1 MNTAVAVPSPSPSL
15 LGGPRTPEGKAR
27 SAQNARRHGLR
38 ARDFGLAA
46 DEDPAEWALHLAVCE
61 RGYGP
66 VDRTSGTWSAPSPR
80 RCGTRS
86 APTG

>member
-1 MNTAVAVPSPSPSL
+1 MMPLAEAATPTAR
-15 LGGPRTPEGKAR
+15 GGPQTPEGKAR

-38 ARDFGLAA
+38 AQEFGLAPH
-46 DEDPAEWALHLAVCE
+46 EDPAEWGRHLAVCE
-61 RGYGP
+61 QGYGP
-66 VDRTSGTWSAPSPR
+66 ADEHEGISSMPSPR